1 VFGQLCGSYLS
12 KDHCRYGYKIDKAIG
27 RLDEA
32 LLHEIQATQ
41 APAQKYN
48 YKDGQYCLEDICHEK
63 FLPGTEAH
71 LSFLGQKAQGTR
83 HKARGEF
90 IEYGSQ

>member
-1 VFGQLCGSYLS
+1 MLKELGLGNFS
-12 KDHCRYGYKIDKAIG
+12 KDHRRYGNIVNKPVG

-48 YKDGQYCLEDICHEK
+48 YKDGQYCLEDICHEIDPAFK
-63 FLPGTEAH
+63 
-71 LSFLGQKAQGTR
+71 
-83 HKARGEF
+83 
-90 IEYGSQ
+90 